1 MLGLTATVEF
11 SRLETCCAGSS
22 SGFWPRASSSWECCR
37 VTERSIRTRRREA
50 GWTQVELARAARVN
64 KRTVIRLE
72 RSEPCSLVSRNRVE
86 NALRLREES
95 IRSLMAQ
102 PEREP

>member
-1 MLGLTATVEF
+1 M
-11 SRLETCCAGSS
+11 
-22 SGFWPRASSSWECCR
+22 
-37 VTERSIRTRRREA
+37 TERSIRARRLEA

-72 RSEPCSLVSRNRVE
+72 RSEPCSPASRNRVE
-86 NALRLREES
+86 SALRLREES
-95 IRSLMAQ
+95 IKTSMAR